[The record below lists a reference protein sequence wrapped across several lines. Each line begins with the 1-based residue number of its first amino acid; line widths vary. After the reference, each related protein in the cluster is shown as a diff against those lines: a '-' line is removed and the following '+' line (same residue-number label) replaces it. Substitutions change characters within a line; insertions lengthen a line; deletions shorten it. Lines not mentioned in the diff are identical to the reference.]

1 MEGRNIGI
9 FAGARQNLHI
19 GLGFIF
25 ADIIKGCLAAGMAYP
40 DILVFLMYLT
50 VDFQKPWPAVL
61 LRGQ

>member
-25 ADIIKGCLAAGMAYP
+25 ADIIKGCLAAGTGISRHPRFFA
-40 DILVFLMYLT
+40 VF
-50 VDFQKPWPAVL
+50 DC
-61 LRGQ
+61 